1 MHYKKKICAVILTV
15 LLLVSLTACGGGKL
29 KGSYTSQGLI
39 SQTFTFDG
47 NNVTMS
53 AFGINAHGTYKIV
66 GNQIEITY
74 SMLGSEY
81 TWSQPFSQSGNKI
94 NIGGTDFVHQ
104 K

>member
-1 MHYKKKICAVILTV
+1 MHYKEKICAVILTV
-15 LLLVSLTACGGGKL
+15 MLLVSLTACGSSTL
-29 KGSYTSQGLI
+29 KGTYTSQSLI

-53 AFGINAHGTYKIV
+53 AFGVNACGTYKIL

-81 TWSQPFSQSGNKI
+81 TWTQPFSQSGNAI
-94 NIGGTDFVHQ
+94 NIGGTDVVRQ

>member
-1 MHYKKKICAVILTV
+1 MRYREKICAVILAV
-15 LLLVSLTACGGGKL
+15 ILLVLLTACGGSKL
-29 KGSYTSQGLI
+29 NGTYTSQSFI

-53 AFGINAHGTYKIV
+53 AFGINAYGTYKIS

-81 TWSQPFSQSGNKI
+81 TWTQPFSQSGNTI
-94 NIGGTDFVHQ
+94 NIGGTDFVRQ